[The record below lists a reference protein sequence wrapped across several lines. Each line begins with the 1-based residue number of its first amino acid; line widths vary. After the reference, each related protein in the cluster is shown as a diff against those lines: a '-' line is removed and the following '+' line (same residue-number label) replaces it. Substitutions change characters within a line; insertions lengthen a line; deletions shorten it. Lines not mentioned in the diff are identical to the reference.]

1 MLEILICFKDNVM
14 KYAFPSLLKTT
25 LSLSLIAVLTACSND
40 EPKPA
45 PEATGATATE
55 STPSASKPEAQTTA
69 GEQYSQQYSVGVDT
83 SYPPFT
89 SQDEHGHPA
98 GFEIEILQAIADD
111 QKFGLEL
118 IPANRSSLYPDLEK
132 GKYQILAASL
142 KSNPERL
149 EKSDFTAGFAQSY
162 HAILSKKDKVA
173 KSGNEL
179 AKLGVTAVQEATNS
193 QKKLEEMGVQMN
205 LQPSVFAAFKE
216 FMAGKADHVTGDSVA
231 LGYYLS
237 QHATN
242 TQSDY
247 VFSPFDDAGPKELA
261 YAVTKGNTELLTKM
275 NTGLDNIKKNGKYD
289 EIYNK
294 YFTNPDA
301 STNIK

>member
-1 MLEILICFKDNVM
+1 MQYTL
-14 KYAFPSLLKTT
+14 PSLLKTT
-25 LSLSLIAVLTACSND
+25 LSLSLAAVLTACAGD

-45 PEATGATATE
+45 QEATGATTTE
-55 STPSASKPEAQTTA
+55 PAPSAPIPEAQAAA

-89 SQDEHGHPA
+89 SQDEYGKPM

-118 IPANRSSLYPDLEK
+118 VPAERSSLYPDLEK

-142 KSNPERL
+142 KPNPERL

-231 LGYYLS
+231 LGYYLKE
-237 QHATN
+237 HAAN
-242 TQSDY
+242 AQGDY
-247 VFSPFDDAGPKELA
+247 VFSPFDNTGAKELA

-275 NTGLDNIKKNGKYD
+275 NTGLENIKQNGKYD

-294 YFTNPDA
+294 YFTDPEA
-301 STNIK
+301 STNKK